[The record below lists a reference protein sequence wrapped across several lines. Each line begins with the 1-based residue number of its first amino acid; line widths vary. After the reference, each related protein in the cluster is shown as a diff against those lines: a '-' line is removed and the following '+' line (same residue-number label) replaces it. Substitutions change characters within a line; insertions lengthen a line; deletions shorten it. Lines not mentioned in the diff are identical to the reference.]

1 MNDRNPPPPATARAG
16 APSRPR
22 PMGRGGARRT
32 WEEFREAGRAETN
45 LLGQSVPFVGRRAEL
60 ESLYN
65 ALRDA
70 LNAKRV
76 RSVWV
81 HGEAGIGKTRL
92 VEGLH
97 RAVAPHRR
105 GVHWLAVGA
114 GESLTGP
121 ATIVPR
127 VLLELV
133 GGDAVLHDAA
143 PWQRVQ
149 AALRDLVGA
158 DHAPEFMQ
166 VVSLLLGI
174 RSPHDTDEGNTQR
187 IREPPVEVS
196 ARFVA
201 SLLRSRARRGPLV
214 LAIEA
219 PPEAAADVSALL
231 AAVGGALD
239 GQPAAVV
246 VACREPPSAGL
257 GVDVLQLEPLV
268 DQDAVAL
275 LSQLLEGVEALPS
288 AVVERVV
295 ERARGNPERLLDQL
309 RGMMAGGEIARDD
322 SGVWRWTAAGA
333 EVEGLVGAG
342 RSTQPRRP
350 GARASGGLPR
360 LPERLARLP
369 AEHRAIVEAAAVF
382 GTVFWFD
389 GVLSVMRGAGVL
401 GDGADGT
408 DDDRRVLK
416 ARVMR
421 LQTID
426 LISFI
431 ESPRLPGEVEFAF
444 EHPTDAARLLDHVEP
459 ERRARY
465 ARLAA
470 QWLDA
475 RPRHDRV
482 ADPARVALLFRRGGR
497 MRRAAERYIEAGHA
511 AREVGQILG
520 ALRLYAEAAACTD
533 TDDADIGADARTA
546 QGGALLRLSR
556 HAEASEV
563 LGDALRLA
571 RVLDDDVRCGVALLR
586 LAQVARVSGRY
597 DDALGHLDQG
607 LRVLRL
613 AGAHRFI
620 ADVMDEIGLVQLVRG
635 QEGAYK
641 LALAHFLKALALRR
655 RSEDRRLVARSLV
668 HIAKIHSARGHD
680 EDARD
685 AAKEAVDIS
694 ERIQDRWGAARARAV
709 LGEALAAAGRYRQ
722 ALTTWAV
729 AADLADE
736 IGDAARKL
744 ELAVLRAE
752 AYIALGDWEDAAAL
766 MVDTLDL
773 AEEVKDPELLSG
785 VYRVQ
790 SAISLEREALETA
803 DLDSLRAVE
812 VAEQSGARLQV
823 ARANIVRG
831 CVLGTRALSETGADS
846 TVIDRQA
853 TRSFEAGL
861 RALREMGDL
870 VRQAEGLRSFSS
882 YLEARGGGPRL
893 ASAKARLEEIERE
906 MAGVSGV

>member
-1 MNDRNPPPPATARAG
+1 
-16 APSRPR
+16 
-22 PMGRGGARRT
+22 
-32 WEEFREAGRAETN
+32 
-45 LLGQSVPFVGRRAEL
+45 
-60 ESLYN
+60 
-65 ALRDA
+65 
-70 LNAKRV
+70 
-76 RSVWV
+76 
-81 HGEAGIGKTRL
+81 
-92 VEGLH
+92 
-97 RAVAPHRR
+97 
-105 GVHWLAVGA
+105 
-114 GESLTGP
+114 
-121 ATIVPR
+121 
-127 VLLELV
+127 
-133 GGDAVLHDAA
+133 
-143 PWQRVQ
+143 
-149 AALRDLVGA
+149 
-158 DHAPEFMQ
+158 
-166 VVSLLLGI
+166 
-174 RSPHDTDEGNTQR
+174 
-187 IREPPVEVS
+187 
-196 ARFVA
+196 
-201 SLLRSRARRGPLV
+201 
-214 LAIEA
+214 
-219 PPEAAADVSALL
+219 
-231 AAVGGALD
+231 
-239 GQPAAVV
+239 
-246 VACREPPSAGL
+246 
-257 GVDVLQLEPLV
+257 
-268 DQDAVAL
+268 
-275 LSQLLEGVEALPS
+275 
-288 AVVERVV
+288 
-295 ERARGNPERLLDQL
+295 
-309 RGMMAGGEIARDD
+309 
-322 SGVWRWTAAGA
+322 
-333 EVEGLVGAG
+333 
-342 RSTQPRRP
+342 
-350 GARASGGLPR
+350 
-360 LPERLARLP
+360 
-369 AEHRAIVEAAAVF
+369 
-382 GTVFWFD
+382 
-389 GVLSVMRGAGVL
+389 
-401 GDGADGT
+401 
-408 DDDRRVLK
+408 
-416 ARVMR
+416 
-421 LQTID
+421 
-426 LISFI
+426 
-431 ESPRLPGEVEFAF
+431 
-444 EHPTDAARLLDHVEP
+444 
-459 ERRARY
+459 
-465 ARLAA
+465 
-470 QWLDA
+470 
-475 RPRHDRV
+475 
-482 ADPARVALLFRRGGR
+482 
-497 MRRAAERYIEAGHA
+497 
-511 AREVGQILG
+511 
-520 ALRLYAEAAACTD
+520 
-533 TDDADIGADARTA
+533 
-546 QGGALLRLSR
+546 
-556 HAEASEV
+556 
-563 LGDALRLA
+563 
-571 RVLDDDVRCGVALLR
+571 VLDDDVRCGVALLR